1 LGTIFVYNA
10 YKKIK
15 IKTPL
20 YIKRFRIK
28 IDFGGFETTVV
39 IGNTSHTVP
48 RYGIAA
54 AIIEVF
60 ICTVKKFS

>member
-1 LGTIFVYNA
+1 M
-10 YKKIK
+10 
-15 IKTPL
+15 
-20 YIKRFRIK
+20 KRFKTK